1 MNVKLFGINGSA
13 RTVNGFSPTFR
24 KKFNGQPDRLWVLVS
39 KSSWCYR
46 NPSKLKCR
54 IIETPFERL
63 STKIFPHIR
72 CEHKKRLRVN
82 NHSTEKPFWRKFL
95 NPNLKEIFHI
105 NSENMKFNH
114 KTESS
119 EEFLVKLRNLTMKAY
134 PTPVDQPVA
143 LVYVTVVGD
152 QDRFDRETRE
162 NDNRGN
168 FAQMQ
173 RERHIIRLF
182 RKAMPFFIRPLEQPK
197 TAAILELWTKATQKL
212 FLSYAQ

>member
-82 NHSTEKPFWRKFL
+82 NHSTEKPFC
-95 NPNLKEIFHI
+95 NPNLKEIHHI
-105 NSENMKFNH
+105 NLENKKFNH

-119 EEFLVKLRNLTMKAY
+119 EELLVKLRNLTMKTW
-134 PTPVDQPVA
+134 PPPVDQPVA
-143 LVYVTVVGD
+143 MVYGTVVSE
-152 QDRFDRETRE
+152 QDRFDRETRQ
-162 NDNRGN
+162 NDNRRI
-168 FAQMQ
+168 FAQLQ
-173 RERHIIRLF
+173 REKHIIRLF
-182 RKAMPFFIRPLEQPK
+182 RKAIPVFIRSWEQPK
-197 TAAILELWTKATQKL
+197 TAAILELWTNATQKL